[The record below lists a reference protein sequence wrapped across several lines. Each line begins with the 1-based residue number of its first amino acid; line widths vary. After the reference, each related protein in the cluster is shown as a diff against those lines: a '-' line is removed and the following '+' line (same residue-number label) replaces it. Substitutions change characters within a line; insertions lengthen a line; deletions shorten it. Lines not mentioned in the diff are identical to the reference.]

1 MAATEQRPPAA
12 EFEPNVALRGVSV
25 AFGERPVLR
34 DLTCVFPRE
43 SVSVLMGE
51 SGAGKSTVL
60 RVIAGLVRPDEGSVC
75 VAGRDIARLPE
86 SELVETREH
95 LGMLF
100 QNGALLDSMTV
111 FDNVALPLRERT
123 SLDEGAVA
131 KEVHQRLEA
140 VGLTDVDALLPRAL
154 SGGMLKRVALARAIV
169 LDPEILLCDEP
180 FSGLDP
186 PNVLRIEQLLL
197 RLSGEFGLTVI
208 ATSHH
213 VETSR
218 RMAERITVLLRDGVV
233 SGAPEELCSRGDP
246 RVESFL
252 GGADATGTAP

>member
-1 MAATEQRPPAA
+1 MAATEQRQQTAGSD
-12 EFEPNVALRGVSV
+12 PNVALRNVSL
-25 AFGERPVLR
+25 AFGRRPVLR
-34 DLTCVFPRE
+34 DLSCVFPRGE
-43 SVSVLMGE
+43 ISVLMGG

-60 RVIAGLVRPDEGSVC
+60 RVIAGLVRPDSGSVH
-75 VAGRDIARLPE
+75 VAGKDIAALPE
-86 SELVETREH
+86 FELDETRER

-123 SLDEGAVA
+123 ALEEEAIRD
-131 KEVHQRLEA
+131 EVHRRLEA
-140 VGLTDVDALLPRAL
+140 VGLNDVDELLPGAL

-186 PNVLRIEQLLL
+186 PNVLRIEGLLR
-197 RLSGEFGLTVI
+197 RLSGEYGLTVI

-218 RMAERITVLLRDGVV
+218 RMSEHVTVLLQDEVV
-233 SGAPEELCSRGDP
+233 SGSPDELRALGDP
-246 RVESFL
+246 RVEAFL
-252 GGADATGTAP
+252 GASAPGGEHP

>member
-1 MAATEQRPPAA
+1 MSASEQRQQATG
-12 EFEPNVALRGVSV
+12 FDPNVELSNVSL
-25 AFGERPVLR
+25 AFGRRPVLR
-34 DLTCVFPRE
+34 DLSCAFPRGA
-43 SVSVLMGE
+43 VSVLMGG
-51 SGAGKSTVL
+51 SGSGKSTIL
-60 RVIAGLVRPDEGSVC
+60 RVIAGLVRPDSGSVF
-75 VAGRDIARLPE
+75 VAGRDIGQLPE

-123 SLDEGAVA
+123 SLEEGAVRD
-131 KEVHQRLEA
+131 EVHRRLEA
-140 VGLTDVDALLPRAL
+140 VGLADVDDLLPGAL

-169 LDPEILLCDEP
+169 LDPQILLCDEP

-197 RLSGEFGLTVI
+197 RLSGEYGLTVI

-218 RMAERITVLLRDGVV
+218 RMAERITVLLPDGAI
-233 SGAPEELCSRGDP
+233 SGSPEELCTSGEP
-246 RVESFL
+246 RVEAFL
-252 GGADATGTAP
+252 GEGEPAGEQP